1 MWYFYREK
9 NTSKAIQSKCSK
21 KFSESFV
28 HEFHGFINRPR
39 TRAHLVLRLQFSG
52 LKVWCF
58 DLRCEPSDGRRVL
71 PAWVRV
77 SLSSKTVLSSWFS
90 LKTQDE
96 LSKAPD
102 VNNGRRHNK
111 QPLLS
116 YHSVLTSNN
125 KKKCCKY
132 SWLFDFCSSIAHIL
146 HNSFQFRRPFVFLL
160 TLPSHRDLI

>member
-1 MWYFYREK
+1 MRK
-9 NTSKAIQSKCSK
+9 TPLK
-21 KFSESFV
+21 
-28 HEFHGFINRPR
+28 
-39 TRAHLVLRLQFSG
+39 QFSRNVPRSSRNLLFMSFSDSSTDLIQERTLYWGRNFLVWRSDASTWDVNPAMDAEFCLHG
-52 LKVWCF
+52 LGLVFHPK
-58 DLRCEPSDGRRVL
+58 RM
-71 PAWVRV
+71 
-77 SLSSKTVLSSWFS
+77 K
-90 LKTQDE
+90 QDE

-160 TLPSHRDLI
+160 TLPSHRDLIYHVWVL